1 MCIPTVQLSSPAGRE
16 PENGLLCGLS
26 GSFRLKFLY
35 VFDFSITMMKAGV
48 LDTPTIYFLEIS
60 RLSTPL

>member
-1 MCIPTVQLSSPAGRE
+1 MCIPTVQLSSPAVRE

-35 VFDFSITMMKAGV
+35 VFDFLYHDDEGWGFGYPDN
-48 LDTPTIYFLEIS
+48 LFP
-60 RLSTPL
+60 